1 VKAALDSWRPRQRGS
16 ISIDNSFGM
25 LAIGVPD
32 GATGSLVHKFHE
44 IIFERENPN
53 PHPMVL

>member
-1 VKAALDSWRPRQRGS
+1 
-16 ISIDNSFGM
+16 M

-53 PHPMVL
+53 PHPMVLTKGKL